1 MISILSRTNYSPAA
15 RPQPEE
21 SKKNQ
26 SYIETDRKHVLDAA
40 LVRIM
45 KGKKELHMEHLKTAI
60 IEAVKGHFVPSVQ
73 LIKERIDAMTEEE
86 YIKRSDKDMN
96 TFVYLA

>member
-1 MISILSRTNYSPAA
+1 
-15 RPQPEE
+15 
-21 SKKNQ
+21 
-26 SYIETDRKHVLDAA
+26 
-40 LVRIM
+40 
-45 KGKKELHMEHLKTAI
+45 MEHLKTAI